1 MDRPTL
7 RRPAVTLILAGS
19 LAALLGACAVTTTS
33 PSSAPSASATPAP
46 SPVASATP
54 TDPAS
59 ALRISAPWVLDD
71 AFPDVAAQLRDGVMD
86 GEGFREVAVR
96 HVTGPNGESAFLLAA
111 DAGLTPDID
120 LAEYARKLSQ
130 EGLTG
135 AGIEAIGDHEVAL
148 LQTDEVDI
156 IAWLEP
162 PLLVAVYAADPDTAR
177 RIAEAVLGR

>member
-7 RRPAVTLILAGS
+7 RRPAARLLLAAS
-19 LAALLGACAVTTTS
+19 LTGALLGACAPTATS
-33 PSSAPSASATPAP
+33 PSAGPSASASSTQVPTAGP
-46 SPVASATP
+46 S
-54 TDPAS
+54 DPAA

-71 AFPDVAAQLRDGVMD
+71 QFPEVSTQLRAEVMD
-86 GEGFREVAVR
+86 GEGFDEVAVR
-96 HVTGPNGESAFLLAA
+96 HVTGPDGESAFLLAA
-111 DAGLTPDID
+111 DAGLTPDTD

-135 AGIEAIGDHEVAL
+135 AGIEDLGGREVAL

-177 RIAEAVLGR
+177 RIAQAVVGG